1 MPVTHEQL
9 CTLLQQAMEMHHQ
22 GVKVSVALQVYVSA
36 YEDKD
41 NAINVKVTM
50 HENAG

>member
-1 MPVTHEQL
+1 MINHEQL
-9 CTLLQQAMEMHHQ
+9 SDLLKQAMKMHNE
-22 GVKVSVALQVYVSA
+22 GVKISVSLQVYVSA

-50 HENAG
+50 HENAD